1 MEEVNP
7 TILKMTIKAIPILT
21 EENFSSWCTQI
32 TALFKLGGLKD
43 QMIAGEPPLE
53 DVDNTILWA
62 TILAKI
68 SPATHSNV
76 VNSENLENTQLL
88 WKAILKRFISSKPSN
103 RA

>member
-1 MEEVNP
+1 MDDINGA
-7 TILKMTIKAIPILT
+7 ILKMTVEVIPVLT
-21 EENFSSWCTQI
+21 EENFSSWRTCI

-53 DVDNTILWA
+53 ETNNTILWA

-76 VNSENLENTQLL
+76 VTLANAEDAQIL
-88 WKAILKRFISSKPSN
+88 WKAIMKRFISTKPSN
-103 RA
+103 